1 MLNHIPSYLRT
12 FILIFLMPGN
22 FCPILVLLGCHF
34 KNTINWDF
42 PGDPVV
48 KNPPSSARDMGS
60 IPGWGT
66 KIPHALGQL
75 SPCTETMEPPAR
87 SRTHVPQQERPA
99 CCNQRKFKNIKFY
112 IPQTKQ
118 LINNRNLFL
127 TVLEAG
133 SSRYGCQYGQ
143 ARALFQAADSSLYP
157 HITSQLFKVSL
168 LKALI
173 PFIRAPSL

>member
-1 MLNHIPSYLRT
+1 MNWIFPRFPASSYTVLCTSATVNFFHLFKRSWSFMLNHIPSYLRT

-99 CCNQRKFKNIKFY
+99 CCN
-112 IPQTKQ
+112 
-118 LINNRNLFL
+118 
-127 TVLEAG
+127 
-133 SSRYGCQYGQ
+133 
-143 ARALFQAADSSLYP
+143 
-157 HITSQLFKVSL
+157 
-168 LKALI
+168 
-173 PFIRAPSL
+173 